1 MIRIT
6 LIYRKSENAHFD
18 FDYYVNRHVPM
29 SRQLMS
35 DCGLVSIEVEKVLR
49 ALDGGPS
56 NAICVTHVDLVDE
69 ACLKKALE
77 LHGAQMM
84 ADFGN
89 YTDITPEI
97 HVCQVLTSG
106 T

>member
-6 LIYRKSENAHFD
+6 LIYRESENAHFD
-18 FDYYVNRHVPM
+18 FDYYVDHHVAM

-35 DCGLVSIEVEKVLR
+35 DCGLISIEVQKVLR
-49 ALDGGPS
+49 ALAGGPS
-56 NAICVTHVDLVDE
+56 DVICITHVDLEDE
-69 ACLKKALE
+69 ACLNKALE

-84 ADFGN
+84 ADFEN
-89 YTDITPEI
+89 YTDISPEI

-106 T
+106 I